1 MAAERPHACILI
13 PTFENAETLEDVVR
27 RSLATGLRVLVVD
40 DGSAA
45 ETREIL
51 ARLAGETDAE
61 SLVLERHEVNR
72 GKGAALATGFR
83 RAGELGFTHV
93 IALDSDGQHFPED
106 VPLLLENDAQHGL
119 AGRCDRLIFVDVP
132 RDVRAERAARTRGW
146 SEAELLRR
154 EEAQLDL
161 DEKRRRA
168 DHLIQNQ
175 GTESEL
181 ERAVAQLLT
190 ELALPPG
197 THPGAPS
204 PP

>member
-51 ARLAGETDAE
+51 ARLADETDAE
-61 SLVLERHEVNR
+61 SLVLERHDANR

-93 IALDSDGQHFPED
+93 ELLPVMFRRELDEHQLMFAMGACLAHL
-106 VPLLLENDAQHGL
+106 VWLES
-119 AGRCDRLIFVDVP
+119 AGRVTHSE
-132 RDVRAERAARTRGW
+132 RDGICYFRAL
-146 SEAELLRR
+146 EAE
-154 EEAQLDL
+154 
-161 DEKRRRA
+161 
-168 DHLIQNQ
+168 
-175 GTESEL
+175 S
-181 ERAVAQLLT
+181 
-190 ELALPPG
+190 
-197 THPGAPS
+197 
-204 PP
+204 